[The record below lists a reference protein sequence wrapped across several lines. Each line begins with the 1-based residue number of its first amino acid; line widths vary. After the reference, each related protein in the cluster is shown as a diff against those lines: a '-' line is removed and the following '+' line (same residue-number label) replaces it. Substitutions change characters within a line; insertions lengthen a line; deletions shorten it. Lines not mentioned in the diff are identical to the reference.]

1 MSSINSRKRVGL
13 ALGGGVARGPAHI
26 GVLAV
31 LEREG
36 IPIDCVAGTS
46 AGALIGAAYCAG
58 LEVPQLCEL
67 ARQSGWRTVIRL
79 IWPRQGL
86 VSFGKMEPWVESL
99 VGAVD
104 IRDLSIPFAAVAAD
118 LARGEVVA
126 LRRGR
131 LATAVRASC
140 SVPGLVAPVEIE
152 GRLLCDGGVLDNL
165 PVKAVRDMGADYV
178 IGVDLF
184 APDCGRRWG
193 PLGMGVAA
201 VESLIRR
208 AGGGVDCADCLITP
222 DIAGAS
228 YFQFSKSAE
237 FIALGEAAAEKMI
250 PTIRAELGIGD
261 WGLSAV
267 PSAIVQSPIS
277 NP

>member
-1 MSSINSRKRVGL
+1 MSSINNRKRVGL

-36 IPIDCVAGTS
+36 IPIDYVAGTS

-58 LEVPQLCEL
+58 LEVPQLCQL
-67 ARQSGWRTVIRL
+67 TRQSGWHTVASL
-79 IWPRQGL
+79 IWPRQGF

-99 VGAVD
+99 VGEVD

-118 LARGEVVA
+118 LARGEVVV

-140 SVPGLVAPVEIE
+140 SVPGFVAPVEID

-184 APDCGRRWG
+184 APDCQRPWG

-208 AGGGVDCADCLITP
+208 AGGGIHCADCLITP
-222 DIAGAS
+222 DFAGAS
-228 YFQFSKSAE
+228 YFQFAKSAE

-250 PTIRAELGIGD
+250 PTIRADLEIGD
-261 WGLSAV
+261 CPIPNL
-267 PSAIVQSPIS
+267 QSLIS
-277 NP
+277 KVGGR